1 MGKAVIT
8 LMFISVLFISTFHAT
23 PTPSPNGDQALCG
36 IKPFGGCDPGYL
48 CCRPIT
54 TSNLGFCAV
63 SCPGDVTDVLCAVDG
78 DCGDLLMQCCGSG
91 GIISSTRF
99 CLDKRLRCPSADDVL
114 CAEDGDCG
122 DLLMQCCGSGGI
134 ISSTRFCLDKRL
146 RCPSA
151 DDVLCAEDGDCGDLL
166 MQCCPPFIG
175 QSEGF
180 CLSKELI
187 CPDSVSA
194 HAERGLSLEETDMN
208 DWVWN
213 ALCVMVF
220 TAFII
225 TVGFVTYY
233 CLMMHCVPSRS
244 VKVKWQKVDN
254 PQSDEEEEELI

>member
-36 IKPFGGCDPGYL
+36 IKPFGDCDPGYL

-78 DCGDLLMQCCGSG
+78 DCEAYYDYLQCCGSG
-91 GIISSTRF
+91 GSIPSTRF
-99 CLDKRLRCPSADDVL
+99 CW
-114 CAEDGDCG
+114 
-122 DLLMQCCGSGGI
+122 
-134 ISSTRFCLDKRL
+134 DKRL

-180 CLSKELI
+180 CWSKEVD

>member
-1 MGKAVIT
+1 MMIKLYVESHLLVVVILAIRAVCVIK
-8 LMFISVLFISTFHAT
+8 LYVESTI
-23 PTPSPNGDQALCG
+23 P
-36 IKPFGGCDPGYL
+36 
-48 CCRPIT
+48 

-63 SCPGDVTDVLCAVDG
+63 SCPDEVLCAVDG
-78 DCGDLLMQCCGSG
+78 DCE
-91 GIISSTRF
+91 
-99 CLDKRLRCPSADDVL
+99 AYDDW
-114 CAEDGDCG
+114 
-122 DLLMQCCGSGGI
+122 
-134 ISSTRFCLDKRL
+134 
-146 RCPSA
+146 
-151 DDVLCAEDGDCGDLL
+151 
-166 MQCCPPFIG
+166 CCPPFIG